1 MVPTRMPLYL
11 TSRADGKAAAK
22 ATRLVDLF
30 FPKRENCATINQ
42 DLTESFLNGSR
53 VEKVK
58 FFLDKRLSQI
68 KGFMVP
74 AKGGGETKLQNFD
87 DSIANRILHTR
98 PCKKGCRAA
107 GTDRCFAFSPSHP
120 VTYARSALI
129 PLLTRTS
136 FLLMAE

>member
-74 AKGGGETKLQNFD
+74 VKGGGETKLQNFD

-107 GTDRCFAFSPSHP
+107 GTDTFLPSYPCDVRMVSPNIT
-120 VTYARSALI
+120 VNQNFI
-129 PLLTRTS
+129 PLDG
-136 FLLMAE
+136 